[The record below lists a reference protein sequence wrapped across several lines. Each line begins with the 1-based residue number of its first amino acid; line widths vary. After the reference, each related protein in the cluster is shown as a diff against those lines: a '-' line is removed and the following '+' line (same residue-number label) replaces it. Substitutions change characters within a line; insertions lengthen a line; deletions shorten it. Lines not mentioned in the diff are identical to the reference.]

1 MATNNVAPIAMPG
14 GMTNRTD
21 KGLVQR
27 VQKVQRDAKL
37 NRAAGGTYNERNT
50 VNSLMVGNK
59 MATTGSAVSQD
70 VVTPGVNLGGTPA
83 GAVAPSIT
91 PIGAFERGS
100 AADVPYSEGSPWG
113 PGATTSNI
121 PAVQAPDTGS
131 ALARALLLQNPT
143 NPQLVAIVQAYNE
156 AGL

>member
-1 MATNNVAPIAMPG
+1 MADKVAPIAMPG
-14 GMTNRTD
+14 KASNRTD

-37 NRAAGGTYNERNT
+37 NRASGGAYNARNT
-50 VNSLMVGNK
+50 MNSLTVGTN
-59 MATTGSAVSQD
+59 MATTGSAVSKD
-70 VVTPGVNLGGTPA
+70 VVVPPVPPANPSSVGQAVGMFEPGSAMAGTPYSD
-83 GAVAPSIT
+83 GAPT
-91 PIGAFERGS
+91 
-100 AADVPYSEGSPWG
+100 G
-113 PGATTSNI
+113 PGNNTTNI
-121 PAVQAPDTGS
+121 PYAQAPDSGS